1 MLRKRAALKQKASRG
16 AEREMA
22 RLYGEGLAVGMAL
35 SAKLAMR
42 QGQTMVLTP
51 QLLQAI
57 KLLQM
62 PNLELTQFIEN
73 ELASNPLLER
83 AEEREDRHP
92 ERLDGAAA
100 PPATAEAPAEP
111 GDWAGEALE
120 TDAAGLAANLGTEV
134 DNAFDSDRS
143 APTPKSVPAD
153 GLSAHAWTGLGV
165 GADAGEAPDLEA
177 YVAEAITL
185 RDHLE
190 RQAAIL
196 LADPAERIIGAA
208 LIDAL
213 DEAGYFVGSIAE
225 IADRLA
231 ATAECLERVLIRM
244 QCLEPTGVF
253 ARSLAECLALQLKE
267 RDRFD
272 PAMQA
277 LVENLPALAKRD
289 FPLLRRVC
297 GVDDEDLRDMI
308 AEIRRLEPKPGR
320 AFGDP
325 PAPPAIP
332 DVYVTLAPD
341 FGWRVELNTRALPRV
356 LVNEVYA
363 AEIRRGAKRDEDRQY
378 VSTQLQAAN
387 WLTKSL
393 EQRARTILNVA
404 SEIVRRQDSFL
415 LEGVSG
421 LKPLNLKMVGEAI
434 GVHESTVSRATAH
447 KFIQTPRG
455 LFEMKYFFTAAIP
468 SSEPGQAHSAEA
480 VRQRIRRMIDDENP
494 EEVLSDDVIVER
506 LRKADILVAR
516 RTVAKYRD
524 SLRIPSSVE
533 RRKMK
538 MAPMRARV
546 ERDNSLAVE
555 A

>member
-1 MLRKRAALKQKASRG
+1 
-16 AEREMA
+16 
-22 RLYGEGLAVGMAL
+22 
-35 SAKLAMR
+35 
-42 QGQTMVLTP
+42 MVLTP

-73 ELASNPLLER
+73 ELSSNPLLER
-83 AEEREDRHP
+83 AEEREEVSLEQADA
-92 ERLDGAAA
+92 ESSGF
-100 PPATAEAPAEP
+100 AEAPVEP
-111 GDWAGEALE
+111 GDWAREALE
-120 TDAAGLAANLGTEV
+120 TDAGQLAANLGTEV
-134 DNAFDSDRS
+134 ENTFDADRTAPAIQS
-143 APTPKSVPAD
+143 ARAD
-153 GLSAHAWTGLGV
+153 DLSASAWTGV
-165 GADAGEAPDLEA
+165 GASPEAGGEAPDFEA
-177 YVAEAITL
+177 YVAETLSL

-196 LADPAERIIGAA
+196 LPDPADRIIGAA

-213 DEAGYFVGSIAE
+213 DEAGYFVGSMAE
-225 IADRLA
+225 IAERLGA
-231 ATAECLERVLIRM
+231 DIERVERVLLRM
-244 QCLEPTGVF
+244 QTLEPTGVF

-267 RDRFD
+267 RDRLD

-277 LVENLPALAKRD
+277 FIENLPALARRD
-289 FPLLRRVC
+289 FPLLRRAC
-297 GVDDEDLRDMI
+297 GVDDEDLRDML

-325 PAPPAIP
+325 PAAPAIP
-332 DVYVTLAPD
+332 DVHVTAARD
-341 FGWRVELNTRALPRV
+341 VGWRVELNTRALPRV

-378 VSTQLQAAN
+378 VSTQLQSAN

-421 LKPLNLKMVGEAI
+421 LRPLNLKMIGEAI

-447 KFIQTPRG
+447 KFMQTPRG
-455 LFEMKYFFTAAIP
+455 LFEMKYFFTASIA
-468 SSEPGQAHSAEA
+468 SSEPGQSHSAES
-480 VRQRIRRMIDDENP
+480 VRQRIRQMIDDEDPN
-494 EEVLSDDVIVER
+494 EVLSDDVIVEH
-506 LRKADILVAR
+506 LRKADVLVAR

-533 RRKMK
+533 RRKIK
-538 MAPMRARV
+538 MATTQARV
-546 ERDNSLAVE
+546 RRPNSLSIE

>member
-1 MLRKRAALKQKASRG
+1 
-16 AEREMA
+16 
-22 RLYGEGLAVGMAL
+22 MAL

-42 QGQTMVLTP
+42 QSQAMVLTP

-73 ELASNPLLER
+73 ELASNPLLDR
-83 AEEREDRHP
+83 AEEREEP
-92 ERLDGAAA
+92 SIEQVESQGDGF
-100 PPATAEAPAEP
+100 AEAPAEP

-120 TDAAGLAANLGTEV
+120 TDAGKLAANLGTEV
-134 DNAFDSDRS
+134 ENAFDPDRTSPVARS
-143 APTPKSVPAD
+143 APAD
-153 GLSAHAWTGLGV
+153 GLSATAWTGV
-165 GADAGEAPDLEA
+165 GAGQDAADAPDFEA
-177 YVAEAITL
+177 YVAESISL

-196 LADPAERIIGAA
+196 LPDPVERMIGTA
-208 LIDAL
+208 LIDGL
-213 DEAGYFVGSIAE
+213 DEAGYFVGSLAE
-225 IADRLA
+225 IAERLGA
-231 ATAECLERVLIRM
+231 NVESVERVLERM
-244 QCLEPTGVF
+244 QTLEPTGVF
-253 ARSLAECLALQLKE
+253 ARSLSECLALQLKE

-277 LVENLPALAKRD
+277 LIENLPALARRD
-289 FPLLRRVC
+289 FPSLRRVC
-297 GVDDEDLRDMI
+297 GVDDEDLRDMF

-325 PAPPAIP
+325 PSAPAIP
-332 DVYVTLAPD
+332 DVHVTAAPD

-363 AEIRRGAKRDEDRQY
+363 AEIKRGARRDEDRQY
-378 VSTQLQAAN
+378 VSTQLQSAN

-415 LEGVSG
+415 IQGVSG
-421 LKPLNLKMVGEAI
+421 LRPLNLKMIGEAI

-455 LFEMKYFFTAAIP
+455 LFEMKYFFTAAIA
-468 SSEPGQAHSAEA
+468 STELGQSHSAES
-480 VRQRIRRMIDDENP
+480 VRQRIRQMIDDEDP
-494 EEVLSDDVIVER
+494 DEVLSDDVIVEG
-506 LRKADILVAR
+506 LRKADIVVAR

-533 RRKMK
+533 RRKLK
-538 MAPMRARV
+538 MASARV
-546 ERDNSLAVE
+546 HVRRHNSLSVDA
-555 A
+555 

>member
-1 MLRKRAALKQKASRG
+1 
-16 AEREMA
+16 
-22 RLYGEGLAVGMAL
+22 MAL
-35 SAKLAMR
+35 SAKLALR
-42 QGQTMVLTP
+42 QGQAMVLTP

-83 AEEREDRHP
+83 AEEREEASAEPAD
-92 ERLDGAAA
+92 
-100 PPATAEAPAEP
+100 PPGFAEAPAEP
-111 GDWAGEALE
+111 GDWAAPTLE
-120 TDAAGLAANLGTEV
+120 TDAGRLAADLGTEV
-134 DNAFDSDRS
+134 DNAFDADRS
-143 APTPKSVPAD
+143 APALPSAPAD
-153 GLSAHAWTGLGV
+153 GLNANAWTGV
-165 GADAGEAPDLEA
+165 GAGSDAGEAPDLES
-177 YVAEAITL
+177 YVAEAVSL

-190 RQAAIL
+190 RQAAVL
-196 LADPAERIIGAA
+196 LADPTERMMGAA

-213 DEAGYFVGSIAE
+213 DEAGYFVGSVDDIAE
-225 IADRLA
+225 RLG
-231 ATAECLERVLIRM
+231 AEAERVECVLLRM
-244 QCLEPTGVF
+244 QALEPTGVF
-253 ARSLAECLALQLKE
+253 ARSLSECLALQLKE

-277 LVENLPALAKRD
+277 LVENLPVLAKRD
-289 FPLLRRVC
+289 FAALRRIC

-325 PAPPAIP
+325 PAAPAIP
-332 DVYVTLAPD
+332 DVHVTAAPD

-378 VSTQLQAAN
+378 VSTQLQSAN

-404 SEIVRRQDSFL
+404 SEIVRRQDAFL
-415 LEGVSG
+415 VQGVSG

-455 LFEMKYFFTAAIP
+455 LFEMKYFFTAAIA
-468 SSEPGQAHSAEA
+468 SSAPGEAHSAEA
-480 VRQRIRRMIDDENP
+480 VRQRIRQMIDEEDP
-494 EEVLSDDVIVER
+494 EDVLSDDVIVER
-506 LRKADILVAR
+506 LRKADVLVAR

-538 MAPMRARV
+538 MAPMRAKV
-546 ERDNSLAVE
+546 QRDNSLAVE

>member
-1 MLRKRAALKQKASRG
+1 
-16 AEREMA
+16 
-22 RLYGEGLAVGMAL
+22 MAL

-73 ELASNPLLER
+73 ELANNPLLER
-83 AEEREDRHP
+83 AEEREELAPDPTNRA
-92 ERLDGAAA
+92 DGEA
-100 PPATAEAPAEP
+100 AEAPVEP
-111 GDWAGEALE
+111 GDWAREALE

-134 DNAFDSDRS
+134 DNAFDADRS
-143 APTPKSVPAD
+143 APALKSPPAD
-153 GLSAHAWTGLGV
+153 GLTAQSWTGV
-165 GADAGEAPDLEA
+165 GAGSDAGEAPDLEA
-177 YVAEAITL
+177 YVAETL
-185 RDHLE
+185 SLQDHLL
-190 RQAAIL
+190 RQASIL
-196 LADPAERIIGAA
+196 IADPIERLIGAA
-208 LIDAL
+208 LIDGL
-213 DEAGYFVGSIAE
+213 DEAGYFVGSVAE
-225 IADRLA
+225 IAQRLGA
-231 ATAECLERVLIRM
+231 APELVESVLIRM
-244 QCLEPTGVF
+244 QALEPTGVF
-253 ARSLAECLALQLKE
+253 ARNLAECLALQLKE

-277 LVENLPALAKRD
+277 LVEHLPALAKHD

-297 GVDDEDLRDMI
+297 GVDDEDLSDMI
-308 AEIRRLEPKPGR
+308 AEIKRLEPKPGR

-325 PAPPAIP
+325 PAAPAIP
-332 DVYVTLAPD
+332 DVHVTAAADL
-341 FGWRVELNTRALPRV
+341 GWRVELNTRALPRV

-363 AEIRRGAKRDEDRQY
+363 AEIRRGAKREEDRQY

-455 LFEMKYFFTAAIP
+455 LFEMKYFFTAAIA
-468 SSEPGQAHSAEA
+468 SSAPGLAHSAEA
-480 VRQRIRRMIDDENP
+480 VRQRIRHMIDDESP
-494 EEVLSDDVIVER
+494 AEVLSDDVIVER
-506 LRKADILVAR
+506 LRKADIVVAR

-538 MAPMRARV
+538 MAPMRDRA
-546 ERDNSLAVE
+546 ERNNSLAIEV
-555 A
+555 

>member
-1 MLRKRAALKQKASRG
+1 
-16 AEREMA
+16 
-22 RLYGEGLAVGMAL
+22 
-35 SAKLAMR
+35 
-42 QGQTMVLTP
+42 MVLTP

-83 AEEREDRHP
+83 AEERE
-92 ERLDGAAA
+92 EVSLEQVEAEGGGF
-100 PPATAEAPAEP
+100 AEAPAEP
-111 GDWAGEALE
+111 GDWAGGALE
-120 TDAAGLAANLGTEV
+120 TDAAGLAANLGAEV
-134 DNAFDSDRS
+134 ENTFDADRS
-143 APTPKSVPAD
+143 APTIQSAPAD
-153 GLSAHAWTGLGV
+153 GLSANAWTGV
-165 GADAGEAPDLEA
+165 GAGPDMGDAPDFEA
-177 YVAEAITL
+177 YIAESVTL

-196 LADPAERIIGAA
+196 IPDPVERIIGAA

-213 DEAGYFVGSIAE
+213 DEAGYFVGSMAE
-225 IADRLA
+225 IAERLGA
-231 ATAECLERVLIRM
+231 DAERVERVLLRM
-244 QCLEPTGVF
+244 QTLEPTGVF
-253 ARSLAECLALQLKE
+253 ARSLAECLTLQLKE

-277 LVENLPALAKRD
+277 LIENLPALARRD
-289 FPLLRRVC
+289 FPLLRRLC
-297 GVDDEDLRDMI
+297 GVDDEDLRDML
-308 AEIRRLEPKPGR
+308 AEIKRLEPKPGR

-325 PAPPAIP
+325 PAAPAIP
-332 DVYVTLAPD
+332 DVHVTAAPD

-378 VSTQLQAAN
+378 VSTQLQSAN

-415 LEGVSG
+415 LQGVSG
-421 LKPLNLKMVGEAI
+421 LRPLNLKMVGEAI

-455 LFEMKYFFTAAIP
+455 LFEMKYFFTAAIA

-480 VRQRIRRMIDDENP
+480 VRQRIRQMIDDENP
-494 EEVLSDDVIVER
+494 DEVLSDDVIVER
-506 LRKADILVAR
+506 LRKAEIIVAR

-538 MAPMRARV
+538 MASTRTRIQ
-546 ERDNSLAVE
+546 RTNSLAVE

>member
-1 MLRKRAALKQKASRG
+1 
-16 AEREMA
+16 
-22 RLYGEGLAVGMAL
+22 MAL
-35 SAKLAMR
+35 SMKLALR

-73 ELASNPLLER
+73 ELSSNPLLER
-83 AEEREDRHP
+83 AEERE
-92 ERLDGAAA
+92 EVSLEQSEVE
-100 PPATAEAPAEP
+100 ATGFAEAPVEP
-111 GDWAGEALE
+111 GDWAREALGAD
-120 TDAAGLAANLGTEV
+120 TGDRAANLGTEV
-134 DNAFDSDRS
+134 ENTFDADRT
-143 APTPKSVPAD
+143 APAVQSTRAD
-153 GLSAHAWTGLGV
+153 DLSAQAWTGV
-165 GADAGEAPDLEA
+165 GASSDAGEAPDLEA
-177 YVAEAITL
+177 YVAETLSL

-196 LADPAERIIGAA
+196 LPDPADRMIGAA

-213 DEAGYFVGSIAE
+213 DEVGYFVGSIDE
-225 IADRLA
+225 IADRLGA
-231 ATAECLERVLIRM
+231 DAERVEVVLMRM
-244 QCLEPTGVF
+244 QTLEPTGVF

-277 LVENLPALAKRD
+277 FIENLPALARRD
-289 FPLLRRVC
+289 FPLLRRAC
-297 GVDDEDLRDMI
+297 GVDDEDLRDML

-320 AFGDP
+320 AFGDR
-325 PAPPAIP
+325 PAAPAIP
-332 DVYVTLAPD
+332 DVHVTAARD

-378 VSTQLQAAN
+378 VSTQLQSAN

-421 LKPLNLKMVGEAI
+421 LRPLNLKMIGEAI

-455 LFEMKYFFTAAIP
+455 LFEMKYFFTAAIA
-468 SSEPGQAHSAEA
+468 SSEPGQAHSAES
-480 VRQRIRRMIDDENP
+480 VRQRIRQMIDDEDP
-494 EEVLSDDVIVER
+494 EEVLSDDLIVER
-506 LRKADILVAR
+506 LRKADVLVAR

-538 MAPMRARV
+538 MALAPSRV
-546 ERDNSLAVE
+546 RRHNSLSVE

>member
-1 MLRKRAALKQKASRG
+1 
-16 AEREMA
+16 
-22 RLYGEGLAVGMAL
+22 MAL
-35 SAKLAMR
+35 SAKLVMR
-42 QGQTMVLTP
+42 QSQAMVLTP

-83 AEEREDRHP
+83 AEERDEP
-92 ERLDGAAA
+92 NLEQAEREGEGF
-100 PPATAEAPAEP
+100 AEATPEP
-111 GDWAGEALE
+111 GDWAREALG
-120 TDAAGLAANLGTEV
+120 TDAGHLAANLGTEV
-134 DNAFDSDRS
+134 ENTFDADRT
-143 APTPKSVPAD
+143 APAVQSSPSE
-153 GLSAHAWTGLGV
+153 GLSANAWTGV
-165 GADAGEAPDLEA
+165 GAGHEIGDAPDFEA
-177 YVAEAITL
+177 HVAETVSL

-196 LADPAERIIGAA
+196 LPDPAERIIGAA

-225 IADRLA
+225 IGERLGA
-231 ATAECLERVLIRM
+231 AVDHVERVLVRM
-244 QCLEPTGVF
+244 QTLEPTGVF
-253 ARSLAECLALQLKE
+253 ARSLAECLALQLRE

-277 LVENLPALAKRD
+277 LVENLPALARRD

-297 GVDDEDLRDMI
+297 GVDDEDLRDML

-325 PAPPAIP
+325 PAALAIP
-332 DVYVTLAPD
+332 DVHVTAARD

-363 AEIRRGAKRDEDRQY
+363 AEIRGGAKRDEDRQY
-378 VSTQLQAAN
+378 VSTQLQSAN

-404 SEIVRRQDSFL
+404 SEIVRRQDAFL

-421 LKPLNLKMVGEAI
+421 LRPLNLKMIGEAI

-455 LFEMKYFFTAAIP
+455 LFEMKYFFTAAIA
-468 SSEPGQAHSAEA
+468 SSEPGQAHSAES
-480 VRQRIRRMIDDENP
+480 VRQRIRQMIEDENP
-494 EEVLSDDVIVER
+494 DEVLSDDAIVDR
-506 LRKADILVAR
+506 LRKADVLVAR

-533 RRKMK
+533 RRKIK
-538 MAPMRARV
+538 MATAPRRV
-546 ERDNSLAVE
+546 RRHNSLSVE

>member
-1 MLRKRAALKQKASRG
+1 MGCGK
-16 AEREMA
+16 
-22 RLYGEGLAVGMAL
+22 GLAIGMAL
-35 SAKLAMR
+35 SAKLALR
-42 QGQTMVLTP
+42 QSQAMVLTP

-62 PNLELTQFIEN
+62 PNLELTRFIEN

-83 AEEREDRHP
+83 AEEREEPNLEQAEP
-92 ERLDGAAA
+92 EGQGF
-100 PPATAEAPAEP
+100 AEAPAES

-120 TDAAGLAANLGTEV
+120 TDAGQLAANLGTEV
-134 DNAFDSDRS
+134 ENAFDPDRTSPVAPS
-143 APTPKSVPAD
+143 APAE
-153 GLSAHAWTGLGV
+153 GLSANSWTGV
-165 GADAGEAPDLEA
+165 GAGQDAGDAPDFEA
-177 YVAEAITL
+177 YVAQSL
-185 RDHLE
+185 SFRDHLE

-196 LADPAERIIGAA
+196 LPDPVERMIGAA

-213 DEAGYFVGSIAE
+213 DEAGYFVGSLAE
-225 IADRLA
+225 IAGRLGA
-231 ATAECLERVLIRM
+231 DVERVERVLARM
-244 QCLEPTGVF
+244 QTLEPTGVF
-253 ARSLAECLALQLKE
+253 ARSLAECLALQLRE

-277 LVENLPALAKRD
+277 LVENLPALARRD
-289 FPLLRRVC
+289 FPLLRRLC
-297 GVDDEDLRDMI
+297 GVDDEDLRDMF

-325 PAPPAIP
+325 PAAPAIP
-332 DVYVTLAPD
+332 DVYVTASAD

-378 VSTQLQAAN
+378 VSTHLQAAN

-415 LEGVSG
+415 IEGVSG
-421 LKPLNLKMVGEAI
+421 LRPLNLKMIGEAI

-455 LFEMKYFFTAAIP
+455 LFEMKYFFTAAIA
-468 SSEPGQAHSAEA
+468 SSEAGRSHSAES
-480 VRQRIRRMIDDENP
+480 VRQRIRRMIDDEDP

-506 LRKADILVAR
+506 LRKADVLVAR

-533 RRKMK
+533 RRKLK
-538 MAPMRARV
+538 MAPARDHV
-546 ERDNSLAVE
+546 RRHTSLAIE

>member
-1 MLRKRAALKQKASRG
+1 M
-16 AEREMA
+16 
-22 RLYGEGLAVGMAL
+22 
-35 SAKLAMR
+35 
-42 QGQTMVLTP
+42 
-51 QLLQAI
+51 
-57 KLLQM
+57 
-62 PNLELTQFIEN
+62 
-73 ELASNPLLER
+73 
-83 AEEREDRHP
+83 
-92 ERLDGAAA
+92 
-100 PPATAEAPAEP
+100 
-111 GDWAGEALE
+111 
-120 TDAAGLAANLGTEV
+120 
-134 DNAFDSDRS
+134 
-143 APTPKSVPAD
+143 
-153 GLSAHAWTGLGV
+153 
-165 GADAGEAPDLEA
+165 
-177 YVAEAITL
+177 
-185 RDHLE
+185 
-190 RQAAIL
+190 
-196 LADPAERIIGAA
+196 IGAA

-213 DEAGYFVGSIAE
+213 DEAGYFVGSTGEVAE
-225 IADRLA
+225 RLGSD
-231 ATAECLERVLIRM
+231 AERVERVLSRM
-244 QCLEPTGVF
+244 QTLEPTGIF
-253 ARSLAECLALQLKE
+253 ARSLAECLTLQLKE

-277 LVENLPALAKRD
+277 LIENLPALAKRD
-289 FPLLRRVC
+289 FALLRRAC

-325 PAPPAIP
+325 PAAPAIP
-332 DVYVTLAPD
+332 DVHVTAAPD

-415 LEGVSG
+415 LKGVSG
-421 LKPLNLKMVGEAI
+421 LRPLNLKMVGEAI

-455 LFEMKYFFTAAIP
+455 LFEMKYFFTAAIA

-480 VRQRIRRMIDDENP
+480 VRQRIRQMINDENP
-494 EEVLSDDVIVER
+494 EDVLSDDVIVER

-546 ERDNSLAVE
+546 QRENSLAVE

>member
-1 MLRKRAALKQKASRG
+1 
-16 AEREMA
+16 
-22 RLYGEGLAVGMAL
+22 MAL

-83 AEEREDRHP
+83 AEEREEASPDPVDH
-92 ERLDGAAA
+92 GSAA
-100 PPATAEAPAEP
+100 PAADAPAEP

-120 TDAAGLAANLGTEV
+120 TDAAGLSANLGTEV
-134 DNAFDSDRS
+134 DNAFDSDRTAPAIKS
-143 APTPKSVPAD
+143 APAD
-153 GLSAHAWTGLGV
+153 GLTTHSWTGVGV

-177 YVAEAITL
+177 YVAEILSL
-185 RDHLE
+185 RDHLQ

-196 LADPAERIIGAA
+196 LADPVERLIGAA

-213 DEAGYFVGSIAE
+213 DEAGYFAGSIAE
-225 IADRLA
+225 IAERLGA
-231 ATAECLERVLIRM
+231 GGELVERVLIRM
-244 QCLEPTGVF
+244 QTLEPTGVF
-253 ARSLAECLALQLKE
+253 ARTLAECLSLQLKE

-277 LVENLPALAKRD
+277 LIENLPALAKRD

-297 GVDDEDLRDMI
+297 GVDDEDLSDMI
-308 AEIRRLEPKPGR
+308 SEIRRLEPKPGR

-325 PAPPAIP
+325 PAAPAIP
-332 DVYVTLAPD
+332 DVHVTAAPNL
-341 FGWRVELNTRALPRV
+341 GWRVELNTQALPRV

-415 LEGVSG
+415 VEGVSG

-455 LFEMKYFFTAAIP
+455 LFEMKYFFTAAIA

-480 VRQRIRRMIDDENP
+480 VRQRIRQMIDNENP
-494 EEVLSDDVIVER
+494 AEVLSDDVIVER
-506 LRKADILVAR
+506 LRKAEIIVAR

-538 MAPMRARV
+538 MAPMRAPI
-546 ERDNSLAVE
+546 ERDNSLAVD